1 MWTANLSTKGPS
13 GAAALCLAMV
23 SVTIAG
29 CGFSL
34 NQAAII
40 KMSAIEATGNN
51 LRVTQTMQFK
61 TEAPVIWAVNGI
73 PGGNADIGTISSAG
87 LYTAPT
93 IVPLPNNQVTI
104 GSSADIY
111 PSSKGSYGVS
121 VLNPIPIVTTIT
133 PGSFSEGMA
142 QIVVNGS
149 AFVYGAQILWK
160 GVVVPTTYISGTQL
174 VAVITEN
181 TPGTYPVTVVNPDPG
196 SASSKSVNALV
207 QPGQVVIQLQP
218 SETSVRVNNTITI
231 TPTVTGSQD
240 TALTWT
246 VNGVA
251 GGNAQIGT
259 ISAKGVYTAPT
270 VVPNPNLVVVQ
281 ATSVDNPNSVTIVN
295 VQVLNPVPI
304 LLNASPST
312 VNIGSTSVVL
322 TGGSFINGA
331 TVLENGSPIPTQFNS
346 STQLTATVDPTVAG
360 PFDLQV
366 LNPDPGA
373 SVSADVVEQVPGMPP
388 TPLVLPQ
395 DASRFLMQATFG
407 GSEADINHLSTIG
420 YNAWF
425 AEQFAIPNTLHEAYA
440 ERQIMLNNQPA
451 CAPAD
456 ATCNQ
461 KLFLQTGGDAYFE
474 QPFWSSALT
483 GKDALRKRVQYALS
497 ELFVISSQD
506 AIVGQMP
513 RGVANYYDMLG
524 NDAFTNYRQL
534 LQDVTLSPMMGIYL
548 SILANDKGDA
558 NRDPDENYAREV
570 MQLLTIGLN
579 QLNPDGSTQVDG
591 SGNPI
596 PTYGLND
603 VVGMAKIFTGFSWNM
618 NGNTSDQAWSGYGAS
633 YAGPDFGQDLLP
645 LVPYPAHHST
655 DEKDFLGVTVP
666 AGASDPSGDL
676 KIALDTLFNHPNTP
690 IFVSKQLI
698 QHLVTSNPSPA
709 YLQRVAA
716 VFKDNGQ
723 GVRGDMQAV
732 ITAILMDDEARNTNS
747 PTFTSPNYGR
757 VQEPMLRFTHMA
769 RAFTAESRSGAFD
782 IGSTEDPAYGFAE
795 MASRAP
801 SVFNWFAPGYIP
813 AGTTIEQAGLTA
825 PEMEIT
831 DVTTVI
837 GYLNSMQAAVS
848 GGYGNNNDLYMTL
861 ATETALANNPDALLD
876 RVNLLLLA
884 GNMSSTLRSQI
895 LAAVNAISVPA
906 GGDADAIN
914 NALLARAQTAIFLT
928 VASSEYTAQR

>member
-1 MWTANLSTKGPS
+1 MWTRNLSTKRKS
-13 GAAALCLAMV
+13 SAAFCLAMV
-23 SVTIAG
+23 SVTVTG
-29 CGFSL
+29 CGFSI
-34 NQAAII
+34 NETAVI
-40 KMSAIEATGNN
+40 KLSAIQATGNN

-61 TEAPVIWAVNGI
+61 TEAPVIWSVNGI
-73 PGGNADIGTISSAG
+73 PGGNAEVGTISSNG
-87 LYTAPT
+87 LYTAPAT
-93 IVPLPNNQVTI
+93 VPLPNNQVTI
-104 GSSADIY
+104 GSSAEIY
-111 PSSKGSYGVS
+111 PSKGSYGVS

-149 AFVYGAQILWK
+149 AFVYGAQILWN
-160 GVVVPTTYISGTQL
+160 GVAVPTTYLSGTQL

-207 QPGQVVIQLQP
+207 QPGQVMVQLQP

-231 TPTVTGSQD
+231 TPTVTGSQNN
-240 TALTWT
+240 ALIWS

-259 ISAKGVYTAPT
+259 INAKGVYTAPAI
-270 VVPNPNLVVVQ
+270 VPNPNLVVVQ
-281 ATSVDNPNSVTIVN
+281 ATSVDNPNVVTIVN

-304 LLNASPST
+304 LLNATPST
-312 VNIGSTSVVL
+312 VNIGASSVVL

-346 STQLTATVDPTVAG
+346 ATQLTATVDPTVAG

-373 SVSADVVEQVPGMPP
+373 AVSADVVEQVPGTPP
-388 TPLVLPQ
+388 TPLVSPQ

-425 AEQFAIPNTLHEAYA
+425 AEQFAIPNTLHEPYT
-440 ERQIMLNNQPA
+440 ERQIMLNTQPA

-461 KLFLQTGGDAYFE
+461 KLFLQTFGDVYFE
-474 QPFWSSALT
+474 QSFWSSALS
-483 GKDALRKRVQYALS
+483 GKDALRKRVQFALS

-558 NRDPDENYAREV
+558 TRDPDENYAREV

-579 QLNPDGSTQVDG
+579 QLNPDGTPQLDG
-591 SGNPI
+591 SGKPI
-596 PTYGLND
+596 PTYGLSD

-618 NGNTSDQAWSGYGAS
+618 NGNTSEQAWSGYGAN
-633 YAGPDFGQDLLP
+633 YAGPGYGQDLLP
-645 LVPYPAHHST
+645 LVAYPAHHST
-655 DEKDFLGVTVP
+655 AEKDFLGVTVP
-666 AGASDPSGDL
+666 AGGSDPNGDL

-747 PTFTSPNYGR
+747 PTFASPNYGK
-757 VQEPMLRFTHMA
+757 VQEPLVRYAHMA
-769 RAFTAESRSGAFD
+769 RAFTAESRSGSYDA
-782 IGSTEDPAYGFAE
+782 GSTEDPAYGFGE

-801 SVFNWFAPGYIP
+801 SIFNWFAPGYTP
-813 AGTTIEQAGLTA
+813 AGTSIEQAGLTA
-825 PEMEIT
+825 PELEIT

-837 GYLNSMQAAVS
+837 GYLNSMQAALS

-861 ATETALANNPDALLD
+861 ATETALANNPDALLN

-884 GNMSSTLRSQI
+884 GNMSATLRSQI

-914 NALLARAQTAIFLT
+914 NAFLARAQTAILLT
-928 VASSEYTAQR
+928 VASSEYTAQH

>member
-1 MWTANLSTKGPS
+1 MWTANPS
-13 GAAALCLAMV
+13 SKWQSSAAASCLAII
-23 SVTIAG
+23 TITTAG

-34 NQAAII
+34 NEAAIE
-40 KMSAIEATGNN
+40 KMSAIQATGNN

-61 TEAPVIWAVNGI
+61 TEAPVIWSVNGI
-73 PGGNADIGTISSAG
+73 PGGNADIGTISSSG
-87 LYTAPT
+87 VYTAPG

-104 GSSADIY
+104 GSSAEIY
-111 PSSKGSYGVS
+111 PASKGNYGVS
-121 VLNPIPIVTTIT
+121 VLNPIPIVSTIT
-133 PGSFSEGMA
+133 PGAFSEGMA

-149 AFVYGAQILWK
+149 AFVYGAQILWN
-160 GVVVPTTYISGTQL
+160 GVAVPTTYMSGTQL
-174 VAVITEN
+174 IAVITEN
-181 TPGTYPVTVVNPDPG
+181 TPGTYPVSVVNPNPG
-196 SASSKSVNALV
+196 SASSKSLNALV
-207 QPGQVVIQLQP
+207 QPGKVVIQLQP

-231 TPTVTGSQD
+231 APTVTGSQD

-246 VNGVA
+246 VNGIA
-251 GGNAQIGT
+251 GGNSQIGT
-259 ISAKGVYTAPT
+259 INAKGVYTAPA

-295 VQVLNPVPI
+295 VQVLNPVPV
-304 LLNASPST
+304 LLSANPST
-312 VNIGSTSVVL
+312 VNIGSSSVVL
-322 TGGSFINGA
+322 TGSNFISGA
-331 TVLENGSPIPTQFNS
+331 TVLENGAPIPTQFNS
-346 STQLTATVDPTVAG
+346 GTQLTVTVDPTVAG

-366 LNPDPGA
+366 LNPDPGGA
-373 SVSADVVEQVPGMPP
+373 VSADVVEQVPGTPP
-388 TPLVLPQ
+388 TPLVQPA

-425 AEQFAIPNTLHEAYA
+425 AEQFAIPNTLHEPYA
-440 ERQIMLNNQPA
+440 EREIMLNNQPA
-451 CAPAD
+451 CAPTD

-461 KLFLQTGGDAYFE
+461 MLFLQTNGDAYFE
-474 QPFWSSALT
+474 QPFWNTALT

-497 ELFVISSQD
+497 SLFVISSQD

-534 LQDVTLSPMMGIYL
+534 LQDVTLNPMMGIYL

-579 QLNPDGSTQVDG
+579 QLNPDGTTQLDG

-603 VVGMAKIFTGFSWNM
+603 VVGMAKVFTGFSWNM

-633 YAGPDFGQDLLP
+633 YAGPGFGQDLLP
-645 LVPYPAHHST
+645 LVAYPSHHST
-655 DEKDFLGVTVP
+655 DEKDFLGVTIP
-666 AGASDPSGDL
+666 AGSSDANGDL
-676 KIALDTLFNHPNTP
+676 KFALDTLFNHANTP

-732 ITAILMDDEARNTNS
+732 ITAILMDDEARNTAS
-747 PTFTSPNYGR
+747 ATFSSPNYGR
-757 VQEPMLRFTHMA
+757 VQEPLVRFAHMA
-769 RAFTAESRSGAFD
+769 RAFTAESKSGAFD
-782 IGSTEDPAYGFAE
+782 LGSVEDPAYGFAE

-801 SVFNWFAPGYIP
+801 SVFNWFAPGFVP
-813 AGTTIEQAGLTA
+813 AGTTIEAAGLTA

-837 GYLNSMQAAVS
+837 GYLNNMQAALS
-848 GGYGNNNDLYMTL
+848 GGYGNNGDIYMTL
-861 ATETALANNPDALLD
+861 ATETAMANNPQQLVD
-876 RVNLLLLA
+876 RANLLLL
-884 GNMSSTLRSQI
+884 GGQMSSTLQSQI
-895 LAAVNAISVPA
+895 LGAVNAISIPA
-906 GGDADAIN
+906 SGDPTA
-914 NALLARAQTAIFLT
+914 ALLARAQTAIFLT
-928 VASSEYTAQR
+928 VASPEYTAQR

>member
-1 MWTANLSTKGPS
+1 MWTANLSTKWQS
-13 GAAALCLAMV
+13 STAALCLAMV
-23 SVTIAG
+23 TVTTAG

-34 NQAAII
+34 NEAAVERL
-40 KMSAIEATGNN
+40 SAIQATGNN

-61 TEAPVIWAVNGI
+61 TEAPVTWSVNGI
-73 PGGNADIGTISSAG
+73 PGGNADIGTISSTG
-87 LYTAPT
+87 LYTAPA
-93 IVPLPNNQVTI
+93 IVPVPNNQVTI
-104 GSSADIY
+104 GSSAEIY
-111 PSSKGSYGVS
+111 PSKGNYGVS
-121 VLNPIPIVTTIT
+121 VLNPIPIVTAIT

-142 QIVVNGS
+142 QIVVNGT
-149 AFVYGAQILWK
+149 AFVYGAQILWN
-160 GVVVPTTYISGTQL
+160 GVAVPTTYISGTQL
-174 VAVITEN
+174 VAIITEN
-181 TPGTYPVTVVNPDPG
+181 IPGSYPVTVVNPDPG
-196 SASSKSVNALV
+196 SASSKSLNALV
-207 QPGQVVIQLQP
+207 QPGQVVIQVQP

-231 TPTVTGSQD
+231 NPTVTGSQD

-246 VNGVA
+246 VNGIA

-259 ISAKGVYTAPT
+259 ISAKGVYTAPA

-281 ATSVDNPNSVTIVN
+281 ATSVDNPNSTTIVN
-295 VQVLNPVPI
+295 VQVLNPVPV
-304 LLNASPST
+304 LLMATPST
-312 VNIGSTSVVL
+312 VNIGSSTVVL
-322 TGGSFINGA
+322 TGASFINGA
-331 TVLENGSPIPTQFNS
+331 TVLENGVPIPTQFNS
-346 STQLTATVDPTVAG
+346 GTQVTATVDPTVAG

-366 LNPDPGA
+366 QNPDPGS
-373 SVSADVVEQVPGMPP
+373 SVSADVVEQVPGNPP
-388 TPLVLPQ
+388 TPLVEPA

-425 AEQFAIPNTLHEAYA
+425 TEQFAIPNTLHEPYA
-440 ERQIMLNNQPA
+440 ERQIMLNTQPA

-461 KLFLQTGGDAYFE
+461 KLFLQTYGDQYFE
-474 QPFWSSALT
+474 QPFWSTALT
-483 GKDALRKRVQYALS
+483 GKDALRKRVQFALS

-534 LQDVTLSPMMGIYL
+534 LQDVTLNPMMGIYL

-579 QLNPDGSTQVDG
+579 QLNPDGTPQLDG

-633 YAGPDFGQDLLP
+633 YAGPGFGQDLLP

-655 DEKDFLGVTVP
+655 DEKDFLGVTIP
-666 AGASDPSGDL
+666 ASGSADPTGDL

-732 ITAILMDDEARNTNS
+732 IAAILMDDEARNTAS
-747 PTFTSPNYGR
+747 ATFTSPNYGK
-757 VQEPMLRFTHMA
+757 VQEPLLRFAHMA

-782 IGSTEDPAYGFAE
+782 LGSAEDPAYGFAE

-801 SVFNWFAPGYIP
+801 SVFNWFAPGFVP
-813 AGTTIEQAGLTA
+813 AGTTIEAAGLTA

-837 GYLNSMQAAVS
+837 GYLNSMQSALS
-848 GGYGNNNDLYMTL
+848 GGYGNNGDMYMTL
-861 ATETALANNPDALLD
+861 STETALANNPDALLD
-876 RVNLLLLA
+876 RVNLLLL
-884 GNMSSTLRSQI
+884 GGQMSSILRNEI
-895 LAAVNAISVPA
+895 EAAVNAISIPTS
-906 GGDADAIN
+906 GDPTS
-914 NALLARAQTAIFLT
+914 ALLARAQTAIFLT
-928 VASSEYTAQR
+928 VASSEYTAQH

>member
-1 MWTANLSTKGPS
+1 MWNAKLSAVWQS
-13 GAAALCLAMV
+13 NAAALGL
-23 SVTIAG
+23 SIISLTTAG

-34 NQAAII
+34 NEAAIA
-40 KMSAIEATGNN
+40 KMSAIQGTGNN
-51 LRVTQTMQFK
+51 LRVTQTKQFK
-61 TEAPVIWAVNGI
+61 TEAPVIWSVNGI
-73 PGGNADIGTISSAG
+73 PGGNAEVGTISSTG
-87 LYTAPT
+87 LYTAPA

-104 GSSADIY
+104 GSSAEIY
-111 PSSKGSYGVS
+111 PSKGNYGVS
-121 VLNPIPIVTTIT
+121 VLNPIPILTSVT
-133 PGSFSEGMA
+133 PGEFSEGMA

-149 AFVYGAQILWK
+149 AFVYGAKILWN
-160 GVVVPTTYISGTQL
+160 GVPVPTTYQSGTQL
-174 VAVITEN
+174 IALITEN

-196 SASSKSVNALV
+196 SASSKGVNALV
-207 QPGQVVIQLQP
+207 QPGQVVIKLQP
-218 SETSVRVNNTITI
+218 TETSVRVNNTITI

-246 VNGVA
+246 VNGIA

-259 ISAKGVYTAPT
+259 INAKGVYTAPA
-270 VVPNPNLVVVQ
+270 VVPNPNLVVVE
-281 ATSVDNPNSVTIVN
+281 AISVDNPNSTTIVN
-295 VQVLNPVPI
+295 VQVLNPVPT
-304 LLNASPST
+304 LLTATPST
-312 VNIGSTSVVL
+312 VNIGSSSVVL
-322 TGGSFINGA
+322 SGANFINGA
-331 TVLENGSPIPTQFNS
+331 TVLENGAAIPTVFNS
-346 STQLTATVDPTVAG
+346 GSQLTATVDPAVAG

-373 SVSADVVEQVPGMPP
+373 AVSADLIEQVPGTPP
-388 TPLVLPQ
+388 TPLVPPQ

-425 AEQFAIPNTLHEAYA
+425 AEQFAIPNTLHEPYA
-440 ERQIMLNNQPA
+440 ERQMILNTQPA
-451 CAPAD
+451 CAPGD

-461 KLFLQTGGDAYFE
+461 KLFLQTYGDQYFE
-474 QPFWSSALT
+474 QPFWSTALT

-497 ELFVISSQD
+497 ELFVVSSQD

-534 LQDVTLSPMMGIYL
+534 LQDVTLNPMMGIYL

-579 QLNPDGSTQVDG
+579 QLNPDGTPQLDG
-591 SGNPI
+591 TGNPI

-618 NGNTSDQAWSGYGAS
+618 NGNVSDQAWSGYGAA
-633 YAGPDFGQDLLP
+633 YAGPGFGQDLLP
-645 LVPYPAHHST
+645 LVPYPTHHSS

-666 AGASDPSGDL
+666 AGASDPNGDL

-716 VFKDNGQ
+716 VFQDNGQ

-747 PTFTSPNYGR
+747 ATFTSPNYGK

-782 IGSTEDPAYGFAE
+782 VGSTEDPAYGFGE

-801 SVFNWFAPGYIP
+801 SIFNWFAPGYIP
-813 AGTTIEQAGLTA
+813 AGTTIEAAGLTA

-837 GYLNSMQAAVS
+837 GYLNNMQAAVS
-848 GGYGNNNDLYMTL
+848 GGYGNNGDLYMTL
-861 ATETALANNPDALLD
+861 VTETALANNPDALLA
-876 RVNLLLLA
+876 RVNLLLL
-884 GNMSSTLRSQI
+884 GGQMSSTLQSQI
-895 LAAVNAISVPA
+895 LGAINAIPIPA
-906 GGDADAIN
+906 GGDPTH
-914 NALLARAQTAIFLT
+914 ALLARAQTAIFLT
-928 VASSEYTAQR
+928 VASPEYTAQH

>member
-1 MWTANLSTKGPS
+1 MWTANSSAKWQSST
-13 GAAALCLAMV
+13 AAMGLALV
-23 SVTIAG
+23 SFSVAG

-34 NQAAII
+34 NQAAIE
-40 KMSAIEATGNN
+40 KMSAIQATGKN

-61 TEAPVIWAVNGI
+61 TEAPVTWSVNGI
-73 PGGNADIGTISSAG
+73 PGGNADVGTISSSG
-87 LYTAPT
+87 LYTAPA

-104 GSSADIY
+104 GSSAEIY
-111 PSSKGSYGVS
+111 PSSKGNYGVS
-121 VLNPIPIVTTIT
+121 VLNPIPIVTTVT

-149 AFVYGAQILWK
+149 AFVYGAQILWN
-160 GVVVPTTYISGTQL
+160 GTPLPTTYLSGTQL
-174 VAVITEN
+174 AAVITEN
-181 TPGTYPVTVVNPDPG
+181 TPGTYPVTVVNPNPG
-196 SASSKSVNALV
+196 SASSQRINALV
-207 QPGQVVIQLQP
+207 MPGQVVIQLQP

-246 VNGVA
+246 VNGIA
-251 GGNAQIGT
+251 GGNGQIGT
-259 ISAKGVYTAPT
+259 ISAQGVYTAPA

-312 VNIGSTSVVL
+312 VNVGSSAVVL
-322 TGGSFINGA
+322 TGASFINGA
-331 TVLENGSPIPTQFNS
+331 TVLENGVPIPTQFNS
-346 STQLTATVDPTVAG
+346 GTQLTATVDPAVAG

-366 LNPDPGA
+366 LNPNPGGA
-373 SVSADVVEQVPGMPP
+373 ASADVVEQVPGTPP

-425 AEQFAIPNTLHEAYA
+425 AEQFAIPNTLHEPYT
-440 ERQIMLNNQPA
+440 ERAIILNTQPA
-451 CAPAD
+451 CAATN
-456 ATCNQ
+456 ATCYQ
-461 KLFLQTGGDAYFE
+461 QLFLQTSGDDYFE

-483 GKDALRKRVQYALS
+483 GKDELRKRVQFALS

-506 AIVGQMP
+506 AVVGQMP

-524 NDAFTNYRQL
+524 NDAFGNFRQL

-548 SILANDKGDA
+548 STLANDKGTA
-558 NRDPDENYAREV
+558 TVDPDENYAREV
-570 MQLLTIGLN
+570 MQLFTIGLW
-579 QLNPDGSTQVDG
+579 QLNPDGTQTLDG
-591 SGNPI
+591 NGNPI
-596 PTYGLND
+596 PTYSNND
-603 VVGMAKIFTGFSWNM
+603 VMGIAKVFTGFSWNM
-618 NGNTSDQAWSGYGAS
+618 AGNTSDQAWSGYGAA
-633 YAGPDFGQDLLP
+633 YAGPGFGQDLLP
-645 LVPYPAHHST
+645 MASYPTHHST
-655 DEKDFLGVTVP
+655 DEKDFLGTTIP
-666 AGASDPSGDL
+666 ASAGGDPAGDL
-676 KIALDTLFNHPNTP
+676 KIALDALFNHPNTP
-690 IFVSKQLI
+690 PFVCKQLI
-698 QHLVTSNPSPA
+698 QRLVTSNPSPA
-709 YLQRVAA
+709 YVQRVAA
-716 VFKDNGQ
+716 VFQNDGL

-732 ITAILMDDEARNTNS
+732 ITAILMDEEARNATTATS
-747 PTFTSPNYGR
+747 PTYGR
-757 VQEPMLRFTHMA
+757 VQEPMIRFTHMA

-795 MASRAP
+795 MASRSP
-801 SVFNWFAPGYIP
+801 SVFNWFAPGYVP
-813 AGTTIEQAGLTA
+813 AGTSIEQAGLTA

-848 GGYGNNNDLYMTL
+848 SGFGNNSDLYMTL
-861 ATETALANNPDALLD
+861 VTETGLANNPQQLLD

-884 GNMSSTLRSQI
+884 GQMSSTLQSQVLGAI
-895 LAAVNAISVPA
+895 NAIPVPT
-906 GGDADAIN
+906 GGDATAME
-914 NALLARAQTAIFLT
+914 NALLARAQTAVFLT
-928 VASSEYTAQR
+928 VASPEYTAQH

>member
-1 MWTANLSTKGPS
+1 MWTANLSTRRPGV
-13 GAAALCLAMV
+13 AAAFCLATAT
-23 SVTIAG
+23 VTLAG
-29 CGFSL
+29 CGFSI
-34 NQAAII
+34 NEAAVE
-40 KMSAIEATGNN
+40 KLSAIQATGNN

-61 TEAPVIWAVNGI
+61 TEAPVLWSVNGI
-73 PGGNADIGTISSAG
+73 PGGNAEIGTISSTG
-87 LYTAPT
+87 LYTAPS
-93 IVPLPNNQVTI
+93 IVPLPSNQVTI
-104 GSSADIY
+104 GSSAEIY
-111 PSSKGSYGVS
+111 PSKGSYGVS

-149 AFVYGAQILWK
+149 AFVYGAQIFWN
-160 GVVVPTTYISGTQL
+160 GTAIPTTYISGTQL

-181 TPGTYPVTVVNPDPG
+181 IPGTYPVTVVNPDPG

-207 QPGQVVIQLQP
+207 QPGKVMIQLQP

-231 TPTVTGSQD
+231 TPTVTGSQN

-259 ISAKGVYTAPT
+259 ITAKGLYTAPA

-281 ATSVDNPNSVTIVN
+281 ATSVDNPDVVTIVN

-304 LLNASPST
+304 LLNATPST
-312 VNIGSTSVVL
+312 VNIGSSPVVL
-322 TGGSFINGA
+322 TGGSFISGA

-366 LNPDPGA
+366 LNPDPGG
-373 SVSADVVEQVPGMPP
+373 SVSADVVEQVPGTPP
-388 TPLVLPQ
+388 APLVSLE
-395 DASRFLMQATFG
+395 DASRFLMQSTFG

-425 AEQFAIPNTLHEAYA
+425 AEQFAIPNTLHEPYT
-440 ERQIMLNNQPA
+440 ERQIILNTQPS

-461 KLFLQTGGDAYFE
+461 KLFLQTGGDSYFE

-483 GKDALRKRVQYALS
+483 GKDALRKRVQFALS

-534 LQDVTLSPMMGIYL
+534 LEDVTLSPMMGIYL

-558 NRDPDENYAREV
+558 TRDPDENYAREV

-579 QLNPDGSTQVDG
+579 QLNPDGTPQLDG

-596 PTYGLND
+596 PTYALND

-633 YAGPDFGQDLLP
+633 YAGPGYGQDLLP
-645 LVPYPAHHST
+645 LVSYPTHHST

-666 AGASDPSGDL
+666 AGGSDPNGDL

-690 IFVSKQLI
+690 VFVSKQLI

-716 VFKDNGQ
+716 VFKDNGS

-732 ITAILMDDEARNTNS
+732 ITAILMDDEARNTNAM
-747 PTFTSPNYGR
+747 FTSPNYGK
-757 VQEPMLRFTHMA
+757 VQEPLVRFAHMA

-782 IGSTEDPAYGFAE
+782 AGSTEDPAYGFAE

-801 SVFNWFAPGYIP
+801 SIFNWFAPGYIP
-813 AGTTIEQAGLTA
+813 AGTSIEQAGLTA

-837 GYLNSMQAAVS
+837 GYLNSMQAALS
-848 GGYGNNNDLYMTL
+848 GGFGNNGDLYMTL

-884 GNMSSTLRSQI
+884 GNMSSMLRSQI
-895 LAAVNAISVPA
+895 LTAVNAISVPA
-906 GGDADAIN
+906 GDANAIN
-914 NALLARAQTAIFLT
+914 QALLARAQTAIFLT
-928 VASSEYTAQR
+928 VASSEYTAQH

>member
-1 MWTANLSTKGPS
+1 MWTANPSTKRQS
-13 GAAALCLAMV
+13 SAAALCLTIV
-23 SVTIAG
+23 SVTTAG

-34 NQAAII
+34 NEAAIE
-40 KMSAIEATGNN
+40 KMSAIQATGNN

-61 TEAPVIWAVNGI
+61 TEAPVIWSVNGI
-73 PGGNADIGTISSAG
+73 PGGNADIGTISSTG
-87 LYTAPT
+87 LYTAPG

-104 GSSADIY
+104 GSSAEIY
-111 PSSKGSYGVS
+111 PASKGNYGVS
-121 VLNPIPIVTTIT
+121 VLNPIPIVSTIT
-133 PGSFSEGMA
+133 PGAFSEGMA

-149 AFVYGAQILWK
+149 AFVYGAQILWN
-160 GVVVPTTYISGTQL
+160 GVAVPTTYMSGTQL
-174 VAVITEN
+174 IAVITEN

-196 SASSKSVNALV
+196 SASSKSLNALV
-207 QPGQVVIQLQP
+207 QPGKVVIQLQP

-246 VNGVA
+246 VNGIA
-251 GGNAQIGT
+251 GGNPQIGT
-259 ISAKGVYTAPT
+259 INAQGVYTAPA

-295 VQVLNPVPI
+295 VQVLNPVPV
-304 LLNASPST
+304 LLNAAPST
-312 VNIGSTSVVL
+312 VNIGSSSVVL
-322 TGGSFINGA
+322 TGSNFINGA
-331 TVLENGSPIPTQFNS
+331 TVLENGVPISTQFNS
-346 STQLTATVDPTVAG
+346 GTQLTATVDPTVAG

-366 LNPDPGA
+366 LNPDPGGA
-373 SVSADVVEQVPGMPP
+373 VSADVVEQVPGTPP
-388 TPLVLPQ
+388 TPLVQPA

-425 AEQFAIPNTLHEAYA
+425 AEQFAIPNTLHEPYA
-440 ERQIMLNNQPA
+440 EREIMLNNQPA
-451 CAPAD
+451 CAPTD

-461 KLFLQTGGDAYFE
+461 MLFLQTNGDAYFE
-474 QPFWSSALT
+474 QPFWNTALT

-497 ELFVISSQD
+497 SLFVISSQD

-534 LQDVTLSPMMGIYL
+534 LQDVTLNPMMGIYL
-548 SILANDKGDA
+548 SILANDKG
-558 NRDPDENYAREV
+558 EV

-579 QLNPDGSTQVDG
+579 QLNPDGTTQLDG

-603 VVGMAKIFTGFSWNM
+603 VVGMAKVFTGFSWNM

-633 YAGPDFGQDLLP
+633 YAGPGFGQDLLP
-645 LVPYPAHHST
+645 LVAYPSHHST
-655 DEKDFLGVTVP
+655 DEKDFLGVTIP
-666 AGASDPSGDL
+666 AGSSDANGDL
-676 KIALDTLFNHPNTP
+676 KFALDTLFNHPNTP

-732 ITAILMDDEARNTNS
+732 ITAILMDDEARNTAS
-747 PTFTSPNYGR
+747 ATFSSPNYGR
-757 VQEPMLRFTHMA
+757 VQEPLVRFAHMA
-769 RAFTAESRSGAFD
+769 RAFTAESKSGAFD
-782 IGSTEDPAYGFAE
+782 LGSVEDPAYGFAE

-801 SVFNWFAPGYIP
+801 SVFNWFAPGFVP
-813 AGTTIEQAGLTA
+813 AGTTIEAAGLTA

-837 GYLNSMQAAVS
+837 GYLNNMQAALS
-848 GGYGNNNDLYMTL
+848 GGYGNNGDIYMTL
-861 ATETALANNPDALLD
+861 ATETAMANNPQQLVD
-876 RVNLLLLA
+876 RVNLLLL
-884 GNMSSTLRSQI
+884 GGQMSSTLQSQI
-895 LAAVNAISVPA
+895 LGAVNAISVPA
-906 GGDADAIN
+906 SGDPTA
-914 NALLARAQTAIFLT
+914 ALLARAQTAIFLT
-928 VASSEYTAQR
+928 VASPEYTAQH

>member
-1 MWTANLSTKGPS
+1 MWTAKVSTKWQS
-13 GAAALCLAMV
+13 STAALCLSIV
-23 SVTIAG
+23 SLTTAG

-34 NQAAII
+34 NQAAIE
-40 KMSAIEATGNN
+40 KLSAIQSTGNN

-61 TEAPVIWAVNGI
+61 TEAPVIWSVNGI
-73 PGGNADIGTISSAG
+73 PGGNADIGTISSTG
-87 LYTAPT
+87 LYTAPN

-104 GSSADIY
+104 GSSAEIY
-111 PSSKGSYGVS
+111 PSKGSYGVS

-133 PGSFSEGMA
+133 PGAFSEGMA

-149 AFVYGAQILWK
+149 AFVYGAQILWN
-160 GVVVPTTYISGTQL
+160 GVAVPTTYISGTQL

-196 SASSKSVNALV
+196 SASSKNVNALV

-246 VNGVA
+246 VNGIA

-259 ISAKGVYTAPT
+259 ISAKGVYTAPA

-304 LLNASPST
+304 LLTATPST
-312 VNIGSTSVVL
+312 VNIGSSSVVL
-322 TGGSFINGA
+322 TGASFINGA
-331 TVLENGSPIPTQFNS
+331 TVLENGTPIPTQFNS
-346 STQLTATVDPTVAG
+346 GTQLTATVDPTVAG
-360 PFDLQV
+360 PLDLQV
-366 LNPDPGA
+366 SNPDPGSA
-373 SVSADVVEQVPGMPP
+373 VSADVVEQVPGNPP
-388 TPLVLPQ
+388 TPLVEPA

-425 AEQFAIPNTLHEAYA
+425 AEQFAIPNTLHEPYA
-440 ERQIMLNNQPA
+440 EREIMLNTLPA
-451 CAPAD
+451 CAPTD

-461 KLFLQTGGDAYFE
+461 KLFLQTYGDQYFE
-474 QPFWSSALT
+474 QPFWSTALT
-483 GKDALRKRVQYALS
+483 GKDALRKRVQFALS

-534 LQDVTLSPMMGIYL
+534 LQDVTLNPMMGIYL

-570 MQLLTIGLN
+570 MQLFTIGLN
-579 QLNPDGSTQVDG
+579 QLNPDGTPQLDG

-603 VVGMAKIFTGFSWNM
+603 VVGMAKIMTGFSWNM

-633 YAGPDFGQDLLP
+633 YAGPGFGQDLLP
-645 LVPYPAHHST
+645 LAPYPTHHST

-666 AGASDPSGDL
+666 ASASADPTGDL
-676 KIALDTLFNHPNTP
+676 NLALDTLFNHPNTP

-698 QHLVTSNPSPA
+698 QHLVTSNPSPG
-709 YLQRVAA
+709 YVERVAA
-716 VFKDNGQ
+716 VFTNNGQ

-732 ITAILMDDEARNTNS
+732 ITAILMDDEARNTTS
-747 PTFTSPNYGR
+747 PTFTSPNCGK
-757 VQEPMLRFTHMA
+757 VQEPLLRFAHMA

-782 IGSTEDPAYGFAE
+782 LGSAEDPAYGFAE

-801 SVFNWFAPGYIP
+801 SVFNWFAPGFVP
-813 AGTTIEQAGLTA
+813 AGTSIEAAGLTA

-837 GYLNSMQAAVS
+837 GYLNSMQAALS
-848 GGYGNNNDLYMTL
+848 GGYGNNGDMYMTL
-861 ATETALANNPDALLD
+861 STETALANNPDALLD
-876 RVNLLLLA
+876 RVNLLLL
-884 GNMSSTLRSQI
+884 GGQMSSALRSEI
-895 LAAVNAISVPA
+895 EGAVNAISLPA
-906 GGDADAIN
+906 SGDPT

-928 VASSEYTAQR
+928 VASSEYTAQH